1 MLWITK
7 NTDVLS
13 YQTQTKSQ
21 ETLKIKL
28 NEPTE
33 TFTSDTP
40 LNSEDGWMLGV
51 TSV

>member
-21 ETLKIKL
+21 ETFKIKL

-33 TFTSDTP
+33 TFISDTP
-40 LNSEDGWMLGV
+40 LNSEDWWMLGV
-51 TSV
+51 TS